1 MSQPTNKRHAPGACP
16 DPVFTK
22 YITLRNGTVVYADTV
37 FVFCPHGKKNKN
49 K

>member
-1 MSQPTNKRHAPGACP
+1 MSKPTSKRHALGACP

-22 YITLRNGTVVYADTV
+22 TVRLKNGTVIVAKTV
-37 FVFCPHGKKNKN
+37 FAFCPHGKKK